1 MRRQDIQLL
10 ASARQGDI
18 EARYEVGRRYLLG
31 VEGFPLHTDTGLGY
45 LTHTSLGP
53 SERAARTIADALP
66 LHELVRR
73 NLLPAL
79 VKTARAGSTAAQL
92 KLGAWRAL
100 TSADPAEP
108 MRWLDAAAAAGD
120 AGACAAVHAL
130 RSRPSNAAAA
140 VLGALKAAPGID
152 LARLV
157 PQALEAAVRSS
168 DPMEIARVL
177 SGTLTANSPVTA
189 ELADAVCTALARL
202 EDDTEPRLSCENS
215 ACWRL

>member
-177 SGTLTANSPVTA
+177 SGTLNRPGF
-189 ELADAVCTALARL
+189 
-202 EDDTEPRLSCENS
+202 
-215 ACWRL
+215 

>member
-120 AGACAAVHAL
+120 AGA
-130 RSRPSNAAAA
+130 
-140 VLGALKAAPGID
+140 
-152 LARLV
+152 
-157 PQALEAAVRSS
+157 VRSS
-168 DPMEIARVL
+168 TCAAKPPVQRGRRRAGRVESSARDR
-177 SGTLTANSPVTA
+177 SRSPGAASLGSRGSVQ
-189 ELADAVCTALARL
+189 
-202 EDDTEPRLSCENS
+202 
-215 ACWRL
+215 

>member
-108 MRWLDAAAAAGD
+108 MRWLDAAAWAAAGFKD
-120 AGACAAVHAL
+120 TLLRWKMKPEVRYGNETAVQ
-130 RSRPSNAAAA
+130 
-140 VLGALKAAPGID
+140 PG
-152 LARLV
+152 V
-157 PQALEAAVRSS
+157 QA
-168 DPMEIARVL
+168 
-177 SGTLTANSPVTA
+177 
-189 ELADAVCTALARL
+189 
-202 EDDTEPRLSCENS
+202 
-215 ACWRL
+215 